1 MKTRNPKYSLGKET
15 IKIYWQA
22 TKKYKG
28 LFILMVVAR
37 PLYILSTYLAN
48 VLLTGMALDRLVE
61 GGPYDFYSDFG
72 WIIIGL
78 VGFGVLQIL
87 LEFLSVRTIWT
98 LNVKVRNDLAMIC
111 YDRLMNES
119 ADFHAN
125 RFAGSMLSQTNKF
138 VGSYDRLL
146 ETLHWQVYALFI
158 FIVMTVVI
166 LTPRIPIYTLILV
179 IILSLY
185 FIISLLANRRAR
197 ELSTKLSEAE
207 NKATGQLADSIGNVM
222 AVKSFSSENVESK
235 RYSQILENIKDKDF
249 SLRNYALKK
258 DFFIGIPLTSS
269 IILAVVFSIVA
280 AERGIAPLSTLLL
293 ATAFTRDLFQR
304 VREFNVNSLRNI
316 AKSIGD
322 SHEMTEILLSPQKVN
337 DSSESIPMVL
347 SDSSIVFKDV
357 SFNYKEKEL
366 GNKLFENLNLE
377 LKPYEKIGLVGP
389 SGGGKT
395 TVTKLLLRFMDVQSG
410 QILIGGQDI
419 SKVEQKEL
427 RKHIAYVP
435 QEPLL
440 FHRSLADNIR
450 YGKPTA
456 TMEEVIEAA
465 KLANANDFIES
476 LPLGY
481 ETLVGERGIKLSGGQ
496 KQRVAIARTI
506 IKDSPILVL
515 DEATSALDSESEHLI
530 QNALAHLM
538 KGKTTIVIAHRLS
551 TIQKMDKIVVLDNGK
566 IIETGSHSELI
577 KQKNG
582 LYARLWKHQSGG
594 FLQD

>member
-1 MKTRNPKYSLGKET
+1 MKKRNPKYSLAKQT

-28 LFILMVVAR
+28 LFILMVVVR
-37 PLYILSTYLAN
+37 PMYILSTYLAN
-48 VLLTGMALDRLVE
+48 VLLTGMALDRLAE
-61 GGPYDFYSDFG
+61 GGPYDFYADFG

-78 VGFGVLQIL
+78 VGFGVAQIL

-98 LNVKVRNDLAMIC
+98 LNVKVRNDLGMMC
-111 YDRLMNES
+111 YERLMNES

-125 RFAGSMLSQTNKF
+125 RFAGSMVSQTNKF

-158 FIVMTVVI
+158 FIVMTIAV
-166 LTPRIPIYTLILV
+166 LAPRIPVYTLILV
-179 IILSLY
+179 LILSLY
-185 FIISLLANRRAR
+185 FIISLLANNRAR

-222 AVKSFSSENVESK
+222 AVKSFSAEEVESK
-235 RYSQILENIKDKDF
+235 RYRLILENIKDKDF
-249 SLRNYALKK
+249 SLRDYAIKK
-258 DFFIGIPLTSS
+258 DFFIGVPLTSS

-322 SHEMTEILLSPQKVN
+322 SHEMTEILLSPKLVV
-337 DSSESIPMVL
+337 DDDESAPMNL
-347 SDSSIVFKDV
+347 SDSSITFRDV
-357 SFNYKEKEL
+357 SFNYREKEL

-377 LKPYEKIGLVGP
+377 LKPFEKIGLVGP
-389 SGGGKT
+389 SGGGKST
-395 TVTKLLLRFMDVQSG
+395 ITKLLLRFMDVQDG

-419 SKVEQKEL
+419 SKVGQKEL

-440 FHRSLADNIR
+440 FHRSLFDNIR

-456 TMEEVIEAA
+456 TDAEVKQAA
-465 KLANANDFIES
+465 KLANADEFIES

-530 QNALAHLM
+530 QSALAHLM

-551 TIQKMDKIVVLDNGK
+551 TIQKMDRIIVLDNGE
-566 IIETGSHSELI
+566 IVEQGSHSEL
-577 KQKNG
+577 KDKKNG

>member
-1 MKTRNPKYSLGKET
+1 MKKRNPKYSLGKQT
-15 IKIYWQA
+15 LKIYWQA

-28 LFILMVVAR
+28 LFILMVLIR
-37 PLYILSTYLAN
+37 PMYILSTYLAN
-48 VLLTGMALDRLVE
+48 VLLTGMALDRLAE
-61 GGPYDFYSDFG
+61 GGPYHFYADFG

-78 VGFGVLQIL
+78 VGFGALQIL

-98 LNVKVRNDLAMIC
+98 LNVKVRNDLGMMC

-119 ADFHAN
+119 ANFHAN
-125 RFAGSMLSQTNKF
+125 RFAGSMVSQTNKF

-158 FIVMTVVI
+158 FIIMTVVV
-166 LTPRIPIYTLILV
+166 LAPRIPVYTFILV
-179 IILSLY
+179 IILSIY
-185 FIISLLANRRAR
+185 FIISLLANNRAR

-207 NKATGQLADSIGNVM
+207 NKATGQLADSIGNVL
-222 AVKSFSSENVESK
+222 AVKSFSAEDIESK
-235 RYSQILENIKDKDF
+235 RYKNILENIKNKDF
-249 SLRNYALKK
+249 SLRDYAIKK
-258 DFFIGIPLTSS
+258 DFFIGVPLTSS

-322 SHEMTEILLSPQKVN
+322 SHEMTEILLSPKLVV
-337 DSSESIPMVL
+337 DEDESAPMIMN
-347 SDSSIVFKDV
+347 DSSIVFNNV
-357 SFNYKEKEL
+357 SFNYKEEEL

-377 LKPYEKIGLVGP
+377 LKPFEKIGLVGP
-389 SGGGKT
+389 SGGGKST
-395 TVTKLLLRFMDVQSG
+395 ITKLLLRFMDIQSG

-419 SKVEQKEL
+419 SKIGQKEL

-450 YGKPTA
+450 YGKPIA
-456 TMEEVIEAA
+456 NMEEVIQAA
-465 KLANANDFIES
+465 KLANADDFIMS

-530 QNALAHLM
+530 QSALAQLM
-538 KGKTTIVIAHRLS
+538 KDKTTIVIAHRLS
-551 TIQKMDKIVVLDNGK
+551 TIQKMDRIIVLDEGKIV
-566 IIETGSHSELI
+566 EEGSHKDLI
-577 KQKNG
+577 KKKNG
-582 LYARLWKHQSGG
+582 LYARLWDHQSGG

>member
-1 MKTRNPKYSLGKET
+1 MKKRNPKYSLAKQT

-28 LFILMVVAR
+28 LFILMVVVR
-37 PLYILSTYLAN
+37 PMYILSTYLAN
-48 VLLTGMALDRLVE
+48 VLLTGMALDRLAE
-61 GGPYDFYSDFG
+61 GGPYDFRADFG

-78 VGFGVLQIL
+78 VGFGVAQIL

-98 LNVKVRNDLAMIC
+98 LNVKVRNDLGMMC
-111 YDRLMNES
+111 YERLMNES

-125 RFAGSMLSQTNKF
+125 RYAGSMVSQTNKF

-158 FIVMTVVI
+158 FIVMTVAV
-166 LTPRIPIYTLILV
+166 LAPRIPVYTLILV
-179 IILSLY
+179 LILSLY
-185 FIISLLANRRAR
+185 FIISLLANNRAR

-222 AVKSFSSENVESK
+222 AVKSFSAEEVESK
-235 RYSQILENIKDKDF
+235 RYRLILENIKDKDF
-249 SLRNYALKK
+249 SLRDYAIKK
-258 DFFIGIPLTSS
+258 DFFIGVPLTSS

-322 SHEMTEILLSPQKVN
+322 SHEMTEILLSPKLVV
-337 DSSESIPMVL
+337 DDDESAPMNL
-347 SDSSIVFKDV
+347 GDSSIIFKDV

-377 LKPYEKIGLVGP
+377 LKPFEKIGLVGP
-389 SGGGKT
+389 SGGGKST
-395 TVTKLLLRFMDVQSG
+395 ITKLLLRFMDVQDG

-419 SKVEQKEL
+419 SKVGQKEL

-440 FHRSLADNIR
+440 FHRSLFDNIR

-456 TMEEVIEAA
+456 TDAEVKQAA
-465 KLANANDFIES
+465 KLANADEFIES
-476 LPLGY
+476 LPMGY

-530 QNALAHLM
+530 QSALAHLM

-551 TIQKMDKIVVLDNGK
+551 TIQKMDRIIVLDNGE
-566 IIETGSHSELI
+566 IVEQGSHSEL
-577 KQKNG
+577 KDKKNG

>member
-1 MKTRNPKYSLGKET
+1 MKKRNPKYSLAKQT

-28 LFILMVVAR
+28 LFILMVVVR
-37 PLYILSTYLAN
+37 PMYILSTYLAN
-48 VLLTGMALDRLVE
+48 VLLTGMALDRLAE
-61 GGPYDFYSDFG
+61 GGPYDFYADFG

-78 VGFGVLQIL
+78 VGFGVAQIL

-98 LNVKVRNDLAMIC
+98 LNVKVRNDLGMMC
-111 YDRLMNES
+111 YERLMNES

-125 RFAGSMLSQTNKF
+125 RFAGSMVSQTNKF

-158 FIVMTVVI
+158 FIVMTVAV
-166 LTPRIPIYTLILV
+166 LAPRIPVYTLILV
-179 IILSLY
+179 LILSLY
-185 FIISLLANRRAR
+185 FIISLLANNRAR

-222 AVKSFSSENVESK
+222 AVKSFSAEEVESK
-235 RYSQILENIKDKDF
+235 RYRLILENIKDKDF
-249 SLRNYALKK
+249 SLRDYAIKK
-258 DFFIGIPLTSS
+258 DFFIGVPLTSS

-322 SHEMTEILLSPQKVN
+322 SHEMTEILLSPKLVV
-337 DSSESIPMVL
+337 DDDESAPMNL
-347 SDSSIVFKDV
+347 GDSSIIFKDV

-377 LKPYEKIGLVGP
+377 LKPFEKIGLVGP
-389 SGGGKT
+389 SGGGKST
-395 TVTKLLLRFMDVQSG
+395 ITKLLLRFMDVQDG

-419 SKVEQKEL
+419 SKVGQKEL

-440 FHRSLADNIR
+440 FHRSLFDNIR

-456 TMEEVIEAA
+456 TDAEVKQAA
-465 KLANANDFIES
+465 KLANADEFIES
-476 LPLGY
+476 LPMGY

-530 QNALAHLM
+530 QSALAHLM

-551 TIQKMDKIVVLDNGK
+551 TIQKMDRIIVLDNGE
-566 IIETGSHSELI
+566 IVEQGSHSEL
-577 KQKNG
+577 KDKKNG

>member
-1 MKTRNPKYSLGKET
+1 MKTRNPKYSLGKQT
-15 IKIYWQA
+15 LKIYWQA

-28 LFILMVVAR
+28 LFILMVVIR
-37 PLYILSTYLAN
+37 PMYILSTYLAN
-48 VLLTGMALDRLVE
+48 VLLTGMALDRLAE
-61 GGPYDFYSDFG
+61 GGPYDFRADFG

-78 VGFGVLQIL
+78 VGFGFLQII

-98 LNVKVRNDLAMIC
+98 LNVKVRNDLGMMC
-111 YDRLMNES
+111 YNRLMNES

-125 RFAGSMLSQTNKF
+125 RFAGSMVSQTNKF

-158 FIVMTVVI
+158 FIIMTVVV
-166 LTPRIPIYTLILV
+166 LAPRIPLYTIILV
-179 IILSLY
+179 IILSIY
-185 FIISLLANRRAR
+185 FIISLLANNRAR

-207 NKATGQLADSIGNVM
+207 TKATGQLADSIGNVM
-222 AVKSFSSENVESK
+222 AVKSFSAENIESK

-249 SLRNYALKK
+249 SLRDYAIKK
-258 DFFIGIPLTSS
+258 DFFIGVPLTSS

-322 SHEMTEILLSPQKVN
+322 SHEMTEILLSPKLVV
-337 DSSESIPMVL
+337 DEDESLPMNL
-347 SDSSIVFKDV
+347 RDSSIVFKDV

-377 LKPYEKIGLVGP
+377 LKPSEKIGLVGP

-395 TVTKLLLRFMDVQSG
+395 TITKLLLRFMDIQSG

-419 SKVEQKEL
+419 SKVSQKEL
-427 RKHIAYVP
+427 RKYIAYVP

-450 YGKPTA
+450 YGKPSA
-456 TMEEVIEAA
+456 TMEEVILAS
-465 KLANANDFIES
+465 KLANADDFINS

-506 IKDSPILVL
+506 IKDAPILVL
-515 DEATSALDSESEHLI
+515 DEATSALDSESEYLI
-530 QNALAHLM
+530 QSALAHLM

-551 TIQKMDKIVVLDNGK
+551 TIQKMDRIIVLDNGQ
-566 IIETGSHSELI
+566 IVEQGSHSELVI
-577 KQKNG
+577 KKNG

>member
-1 MKTRNPKYSLGKET
+1 MKKQNPKYSLAKET
-15 IKIYWQA
+15 LKIYWQS
-22 TKKYKG
+22 TMNYKG
-28 LFILMVVAR
+28 LFTLMVVIR
-37 PLYILSTYLAN
+37 PMYILSTYLAN
-48 VLLTGMALDRLVE
+48 VLLTGLALDRLAE
-61 GGPYDFYSDFG
+61 GGPYDFKADFG
-72 WIIIGL
+72 WIIFGL

-98 LNVKVRNDLAMIC
+98 LNVKVRNDLGMMC
-111 YDRLMNES
+111 YNRLMNES

-125 RFAGSMLSQTNKF
+125 RFSGSMVSQTNKF

-158 FIVMTVVI
+158 FIVMTVVV
-166 LTPRIPIYTLILV
+166 LMPRIPVYTLILV
-179 IILSLY
+179 VILAIY
-185 FIISLLANRRAR
+185 FTVSLLANKRAR

-222 AVKSFSSENVESK
+222 AVKSFSAENTESK
-235 RYSQILENIKDKDF
+235 RYRQILENIKDKDF

-258 DFFIGIPLTSS
+258 DFFIGVPLTSS
-269 IILAVVFSIVA
+269 IILAVVFSIIA
-280 AERGIAPLSTLLL
+280 SERGVAPLSTLLL
-293 ATAFTRDLFQR
+293 ATAFTRDLFMR

-316 AKSIGD
+316 AKSMGD
-322 SHEMTEILLSPQKVN
+322 SHEMTEILLSPQLVN
-337 DSSESIPMVL
+337 DIQDSSPMNL
-347 SDSSIVFKDV
+347 KDTSIVFDNV
-357 SFNYKEKEL
+357 SFNYKEEES

-377 LKPYEKIGLVGP
+377 IKPFEKIGLVGP
-389 SGGGKT
+389 SGGGKST
-395 TVTKLLLRFMDVQSG
+395 ITKLLLRFMDIHNG
-410 QILIGGQDI
+410 RILIGGLDI
-419 SKVEQKEL
+419 SKVGQKEL

-450 YGKPTA
+450 YGKPSA
-456 TMEEVIEAA
+456 TNKEIREAA
-465 KLANANDFIES
+465 KLANADKFIES
-476 LPLGY
+476 LPMGY

-506 IKDSPILVL
+506 IKDAPILVL
-515 DEATSALDSESEHLI
+515 DEATSALDSESEQLI
-530 QNALAHLM
+530 QSALAHLM

-551 TIQKMDKIVVLDNGK
+551 TIQKMDRIIVLDDGK
-566 IIETGSHSELI
+566 IIEQGKHKDLI
-577 KQKNG
+577 QKENG

>member
-1 MKTRNPKYSLGKET
+1 
-15 IKIYWQA
+15 
-22 TKKYKG
+22 
-28 LFILMVVAR
+28 MVVVR
-37 PLYILSTYLAN
+37 PMYILSTYLAN
-48 VLLTGMALDRLVE
+48 VLLTGMALDRLAE
-61 GGPYDFYSDFG
+61 GGPYDFYADFG

-78 VGFGVLQIL
+78 VGFGVAQIL

-98 LNVKVRNDLAMIC
+98 LNVKVRNDLGMMC
-111 YDRLMNES
+111 YERLMNES

-125 RFAGSMLSQTNKF
+125 RFAGSMVSQTNKF

-158 FIVMTVVI
+158 FIVMTVAV
-166 LTPRIPIYTLILV
+166 LAPRIPVYTLILV
-179 IILSLY
+179 LILSLY
-185 FIISLLANRRAR
+185 FIISLLANNRAR

-222 AVKSFSSENVESK
+222 AVKSFSAEEVESK
-235 RYSQILENIKDKDF
+235 RYRLILENIKDKDF
-249 SLRNYALKK
+249 SLRDYAIKK
-258 DFFIGIPLTSS
+258 DFFIGVPLTSS

-322 SHEMTEILLSPQKVN
+322 SHEMTEILLSPKLVV
-337 DSSESIPMVL
+337 DDDESAPMNL
-347 SDSSIVFKDV
+347 GDSSIIFKDV

-377 LKPYEKIGLVGP
+377 LKPFEKIGLVGP
-389 SGGGKT
+389 SGGGKST
-395 TVTKLLLRFMDVQSG
+395 ITKLLLRFMDVQDG

-419 SKVEQKEL
+419 SKVGQKEL

-440 FHRSLADNIR
+440 FHRSLFDNIR

-456 TMEEVIEAA
+456 TDAEVKQAA
-465 KLANANDFIES
+465 KLANADEFIES
-476 LPLGY
+476 LPMGY

-530 QNALAHLM
+530 QSALAHLM

-551 TIQKMDKIVVLDNGK
+551 TIQKMDRIIVLDNGE
-566 IIETGSHSELI
+566 IVEQGSHSEL
-577 KQKNG
+577 KDKKNG

>member
-1 MKTRNPKYSLGKET
+1 MKKRNPKYSLAKQT

-28 LFILMVVAR
+28 LFILMVVVR
-37 PLYILSTYLAN
+37 PMYILSTYLAN
-48 VLLTGMALDRLVE
+48 VLLTGMALDRLAE
-61 GGPYDFYSDFG
+61 GGPYDFRADFG

-78 VGFGVLQIL
+78 VGFGVAQIL

-98 LNVKVRNDLAMIC
+98 LNVKVRNDLGMMC
-111 YDRLMNES
+111 YERLMNES

-125 RFAGSMLSQTNKF
+125 RFAGSMVSQTNKF

-158 FIVMTVVI
+158 FIVMTVAV
-166 LTPRIPIYTLILV
+166 LAPRIPVYTLILV
-179 IILSLY
+179 LILSLY
-185 FIISLLANRRAR
+185 FIISLLANNRAR

-222 AVKSFSSENVESK
+222 AVKSFSAEEVESK
-235 RYSQILENIKDKDF
+235 RYRLILENIKDKDF
-249 SLRNYALKK
+249 SLRDYAIKK
-258 DFFIGIPLTSS
+258 DFFIGVPLTSS

-322 SHEMTEILLSPQKVN
+322 SHEMTEILLSPKLVV
-337 DSSESIPMVL
+337 DDDESAPMNL
-347 SDSSIVFKDV
+347 GDSSIIFKDV

-377 LKPYEKIGLVGP
+377 LKPFEKIGLVGP
-389 SGGGKT
+389 SGGGKST
-395 TVTKLLLRFMDVQSG
+395 ITKLLLRFMDVQDG

-419 SKVEQKEL
+419 SKVGQKEL

-440 FHRSLADNIR
+440 FHRSLFDNIR

-456 TMEEVIEAA
+456 TDAEVKQAA
-465 KLANANDFIES
+465 KLANADEFIES
-476 LPLGY
+476 LPMGY

-530 QNALAHLM
+530 QSALAHLM

-551 TIQKMDKIVVLDNGK
+551 TIQKMDRIIVLDNGE
-566 IIETGSHSELI
+566 IVEQGSHSEL
-577 KQKNG
+577 KDKKNG